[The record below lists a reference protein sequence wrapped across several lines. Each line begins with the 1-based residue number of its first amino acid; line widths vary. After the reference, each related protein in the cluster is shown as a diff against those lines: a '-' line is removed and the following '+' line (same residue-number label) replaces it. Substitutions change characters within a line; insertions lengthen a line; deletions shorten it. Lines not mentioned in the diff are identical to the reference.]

1 MMRICFTFF
10 LIWLSLWAGAQQM
23 IEGRVVDRE
32 TGKPV
37 SFASVGV
44 VGTAKGTSTNAE
56 GAFSLSVSAPFTLRI
71 TCVGYESAQVQSQ
84 QEAELIQLKPIA
96 TQLREVVVT
105 SRPVNPQKV
114 VRKAFAAVNQ
124 NYGTEAFLQKFF
136 YRHYCL
142 DGDTYGRL
150 IEAFVDV
157 WRQNGYKSFRSEAGQ
172 REDLRISQLRRSLD
186 QTAVAQGHEPIAV
199 AGTLLADLVAYQATE
214 RSNQLNFYTG
224 LSNLRIDFID
234 YSFSFEGI
242 TSYDGDHVY
251 EIRYQY
257 KKDTMPGPKWPGAT
271 GTLYITTDTYA
282 IVRAEEVRFKSHDTV
297 RTSVYYRK
305 YNNRYYPYHL
315 VRDGG
320 TYASG
325 KRVHWFHIDMTSVEI
340 SEDPARQF
348 KGALPSKE
356 EMLQI
361 PYDSAYWNHQSI
373 LKATPLET
381 QIIQDLG
388 GGKSLSQQFILYQQ
402 YEYNTRNGGEEAKEK
417 IDWLL
422 NFYKNQKPVV
432 LCYWQSDPQAKFLI
446 DLELFKRLNSKY
458 RNHAVFVMVAME
470 DDQVLWE
477 EWVRTYHLS
486 IDGLLQYRLGG
497 HNKNNEPLVFR
508 LIDQHGK
515 EVVLPGN
522 NQADLEAKL
531 ISLLGREM
539 Q

>member
-1 MMRICFTFF
+1 MKRTFISYL
-10 LIWLSLWAGAQQM
+10 LISLPLLACAQQM

-37 SFASVGV
+37 SFASVGA

-56 GAFSLSVSAPFTLRI
+56 GEFSLTVSTPFTLRI

-84 QEAELIQLKPIA
+84 QEAEEIRLKPVA

-105 SRPVNPQKV
+105 SKPVNPQKV
-114 VRKAFAAVNQ
+114 LRKAFASVNQ
-124 NYGTEAFLQKFF
+124 NYGTAAALQKFF

-142 DGDTYGRL
+142 DGNTYGRL

-157 WRQNGYKSFRSEAGQ
+157 WRQNGYKPFRSEAGQ
-172 REDLRISQLRRSLD
+172 REELRISQLRRSLD

-199 AGTLLADLVAYQATE
+199 AGTLLADIVAYQATE
-214 RSNQLNFYTG
+214 RSPQLNFYTG
-224 LSNLRIDFID
+224 LSNLRVDFED
-234 YSFSFEGI
+234 YTFSFEGI

-251 EIRYQY
+251 EITYQY
-257 KKDTMPGPKWPGAT
+257 KKDTLPGPKWPGAT
-271 GTLYITTDTYA
+271 GTLYITTDTYT
-282 IVRAEEVRFKSHDTV
+282 IVKSEEVRFKNHDTV
-297 RTSVYYRK
+297 RTSVFYHK

-340 SEDPARQF
+340 SEDPALQF
-348 KGALPSKE
+348 KGTLPNKE
-356 EMLQI
+356 EMLKI
-361 PYDSAYWNHQSI
+361 PYDSAYWNQQGI

-388 GGKSLSQQFILYQQ
+388 GGKSLSQQFLLYQQ
-402 YEYNTRNGGEEAKEK
+402 YEYNTRNGGENGKQK
-417 IDWLL
+417 LDWIL

-432 LCYWQSDPQAKFLI
+432 LCYWQSDQQGKFLI

-458 RNHAVFVMVAME
+458 RNQAVFVMVSMDE
-470 DDQVLWE
+470 NPERWE
-477 EWVRTYHLS
+477 EMVRTYHLS
-486 IDGLLQYRLGG
+486 IDGLLQYRIATGARDS
-497 HNKNNEPLVFR
+497 EPIKFKF
-508 LIDQHGK
+508 ID
-515 EVVLPGN
+515 LPGN
-522 NQADLEAKL
+522 ELTLQENSLAGLEMKLAELVGENQ
-531 ISLLGREM
+531 
-539 Q
+539 